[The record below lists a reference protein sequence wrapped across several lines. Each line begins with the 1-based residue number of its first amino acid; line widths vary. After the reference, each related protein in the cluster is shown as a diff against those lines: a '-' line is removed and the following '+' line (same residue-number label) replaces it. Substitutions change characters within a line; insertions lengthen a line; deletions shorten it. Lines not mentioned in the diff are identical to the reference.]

1 VKPASALDHL
11 CRSPEAVVARQRT
24 ADHLPTNHGSCI
36 DVIMIRGVLRSVI
49 VVALMTGPALAET
62 PSKKP
67 VAGHK
72 AKSHKAKAH
81 KARAAHHHKSHAA
94 KTK

>member
-1 VKPASALDHL
+1 
-11 CRSPEAVVARQRT
+11 
-24 ADHLPTNHGSCI
+24 LPTDHGSCI
-36 DVIMIRGVLRSVI
+36 ELIMMRGVLRSLI
-49 VVALMTGPALAET
+49 VVTVMTGPALADA

-67 VAGHK
+67 VAAHK
-72 AKSHKAKAH
+72 AKSHKAKSH